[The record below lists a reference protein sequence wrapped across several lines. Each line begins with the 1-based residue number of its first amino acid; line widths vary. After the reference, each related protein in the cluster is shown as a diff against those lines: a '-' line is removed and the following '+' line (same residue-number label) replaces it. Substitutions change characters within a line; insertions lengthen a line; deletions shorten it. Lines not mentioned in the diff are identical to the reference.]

1 MNTFIYTVNA
11 SPQPAGRT
19 IPKSQTLTGTT
30 NVTFA
35 LSGLAVPYD
44 DNAAYKINRV
54 IIDFDEPGT
63 QELIINRP
71 LTNATTTIPSISAE
85 TFSHVLQTDF
95 IDNITRHIYMSI
107 YRDDLEVD
115 VIDLTVTMKKPAI
128 DIYENINLL
137 KTEYFSTEQ
146 ENEQLLL
153 TFINKNPEVLG
164 INLLDLKTDYITEY
178 DPLSSISQELSSNAF
193 NVGFTTEYVQVHA
206 SDSSTNDAIIVKLDP
221 KTGML
226 KNHGN
231 VALKYRTRAAD
242 PDLGEMNLPSNPL
255 LFYIPLTANS
265 GFLHLSGY
273 LNWNCG
279 DLLKDADLSDKSI
292 SIPLTDI
299 TGVKTDL
306 VDYYFTNVNTG
317 AGTSATGLVSGG
329 YFLVDIYDPIG
340 CDTITTTTSTV
351 TAFVNY

>member
-1 MNTFIYTVNA
+1 MNTYNYTIQ
-11 SPQPAGRT
+11 STPAATSKTDITKT
-19 IPKSQTLTGTT
+19 IALTGTT
-30 NVTFA
+30 DVTFS
-35 LSGLAVPYD
+35 LSGLSAYD
-44 DNAAYKINRV
+44 ASIADPAANAAYRINKVIVDLDDDRQNELIFNRILSDTEITSLSTTTFKHV
-54 IIDFDEPGT
+54 FETQFTDKAEHDIYITIQRDDSIIDVIT
-63 QELIINRP
+63 VKVTSHRAAL
-71 LTNATTTIPSISAE
+71 E
-85 TFSHVLQTDF
+85 T
-95 IDNITRHIYMSI
+95 
-107 YRDDLEVD
+107 
-115 VIDLTVTMKKPAI
+115 
-128 DIYENINLL
+128 YENINLI
-137 KTEYFSTEQ
+137 KTDYFND
-146 ENEQLLL
+146 ENDEDEKVLV

-164 INLLDLKTDYITEY
+164 INLLDLKADYITEY

-242 PDLGEMNLPSNPL
+242 PDLGEINLPSNPL

-265 GFLHLSGY
+265 GFIHLSGY

-279 DLLKDADLSDKSI
+279 DLLKDVNLSDKYI

-329 YFLVDIYDPIG
+329 YFLVDIYDP
-340 CDTITTTTSTV
+340 S
-351 TAFVNY
+351 